1 MSDNTVW
8 EYVII
13 LSCLV
18 VRRNRMEPM
27 VLGSIPATKP
37 VFFPSFFF
45 FFFFPLLVNTFFF
58 LLQYILQNQEP

>member
-1 MSDNTVW
+1 MSNNTDW

-13 LSCLV
+13 LSGLV
-18 VRRNRMEPM
+18 VRRSRMEPM

-45 FFFFPLLVNTFFF
+45 FFFPLLVNTFFF